1 MKLFRAPGVAPNV
14 GLRGSPVAALAK
26 RRRAGRIEWTPQM
39 PKQVMRNHTRL
50 FLWLLVALLAAA
62 APARAQDQDEP
73 VKLKADLVSLTASVT
88 DRSGRAM
95 RSLKADDFTVYE
107 DGVRQRVEHFAAT
120 EEPFTLLLLL
130 DISGSTHDDIEL
142 MK

>member
-50 FLWLLVALLAAA
+50 FLWLRFDDRVGVIVFSRDVEMIGEFTDPRARVIAAIEQTATAPGSATSRFSTATGTSFYDALYLALEES
-62 APARAQDQDEP
+62 P
-73 VKLKADLVSLTASVT
+73 LKQVE
-88 DRSGRAM
+88 GR
-95 RSLKADDFTVYE
+95 KAIVCMS
-107 DGVRQRVEHFAAT
+107 DG
-120 EEPFTLLLLL
+120 
-130 DISGSTHDDIEL
+130 
-142 MK
+142 